1 MVDPE
6 QQEEKSYPFLEGRVD
21 DVMATEPLIV
31 AEDVPISKLINI
43 FTEYQFCGMPV
54 VNSKGN
60 LVGVVRDSDL
70 MSIFARKEPST
81 VRFHKVKDI
90 MHVPPFTIN
99 QGDTVQKA
107 ISKMFSDGTRFQV
120 VIDKNR
126 DIVGVVTRIDLV
138 KAIRFR
144 SENS

>member
-1 MVDPE
+1 MFDTE
-6 QQEEKSYPFLEGRVD
+6 QQDENTYPYLEGRVD

-31 AEDVPISKLINI
+31 VEDEPIQKLIEI
-43 FTEYQFCGMPV
+43 FIEYQFCGMPV

-70 MSIFARKEPST
+70 VSIFARKEPAT
-81 VRFHKVKDI
+81 VKSSKVKDI
-90 MHVPPFTIN
+90 MHVPPFTIGL
-99 QGDTVQKA
+99 GDTVQKA
-107 ISKMFSDGTRFQV
+107 VSKMFADGTRFLV
-120 VIDKNR
+120 VIDKNK

-144 SENS
+144 EDDN